1 MGTKVIYEIQ
11 LHIISTTNIQ
21 KMKFQTYNLK
31 LQQKG
36 KVTRNKS
43 KYVQD
48 IIETIVIFIK
58 ICKRRSTLMKIY
70 IIFN

>member
-58 ICKRRSTLMKIY
+58 ICKRRSALMKIY

>member
-1 MGTKVIYEIQ
+1 MGMKVIYEIQ

-21 KMKFQTYNLK
+21 KLKFQTYNLK

-48 IIETIVIFIK
+48 IIDYCNF
-58 ICKRRSTLMKIY
+58 Y
-70 IIFN
+70 